1 MMSFI
6 RQSVFIV
13 ALLCGSGTVLAAGS
27 NTFCATP
34 LQTLR
39 PDLSQIMASN
49 TPETSIVIFQSMLRQ
64 ASTYHD
70 KTALIE
76 LLGAIAHNYYLVGNN
91 EQARF
96 YLKQAEPFVSDAA
109 DTTKTNTNLVNT
121 MQNVRNQ

>member
-6 RQSVFIV
+6 RQFAFIV
-13 ALLCGSGTVLAAGS
+13 SMICGSGTVLAVS
-27 NTFCATP
+27 SSTFCATP
-34 LQTLR
+34 LQTIR

-64 ASTYHD
+64 ASKYHD

-109 DTTKTNTNLVNT
+109 DTTTTNTSLVNT
-121 MQNVRNQ
+121 K